1 MASYIEREAFEHHL
15 MSMRK
20 LLYADKNLVVDI
32 AYHVNKFP
40 AADVAPVVHGRWVPT
55 VLYRDG
61 VINTA
66 YCSACR
72 CHLPV
77 GCWDHYK
84 YCPECGAKMD
94 ITADE

>member
-15 MSMRK
+15 MNLRK
-20 LLYADKNLVVDI
+20 FLCADKNSVLDV

-55 VLYRDG
+55 ALYRDG

-66 YCSACR
+66 YCSVCGF
-72 CHLPV
+72 HLPL
-77 GCWDHYK
+77 GGWDYYR